1 MAAWPRVTLATSWST
16 WTGTR
21 PRFYAAGYQSSHR
34 PKRWGALKGKHRIF
48 NGQTRAP
55 MLRNPFFYLR
65 EKTKEGYHALICYR
79 YPLLASSDP
88 YSSPRSQAGTVRRT
102 CTAECPSTTP
112 PPPCSAST
120 PGYPPHSPRYTS
132 RQCCGQLSWASVWRN
147 FVLSLTLYASNLYR
161 YGTIFNLLGFNF
173 DLDDTPR

>member
-1 MAAWPRVTLATSWST
+1 M
-16 WTGTR
+16 
-21 PRFYAAGYQSSHR
+21 
-34 PKRWGALKGKHRIF
+34 GKHRIF

-65 EKTKEGYHALICYR
+65 EKTKQCYHALICYR

-88 YSSPRSQAGTVRRT
+88 YSSRRSQAGTVRRT

-147 FVLSLTLYASNLYR
+147 FVLKLV
-161 YGTIFNLLGFNF
+161 FLLKKLESIKFCESG
-173 DLDDTPR
+173 